1 MNKAIAK
8 AENASYQPHNGSIIE
23 PLTGQRPSSETRAPV
38 SCTDAKS
45 EPKPDPAATKGCG
58 FTFEINV
65 KGDLHIHNH
74 CAGET
79 APNPPLKEPEPCC
92 APNGTGNTCFPPIA
106 GRKHKASPAQK
117 FAKLAA
123 GNRVPS
129 VLAAGAMHLVRRFLA
144 DASPSNPLEQ
154 ASFARLAQAPQAL
167 RQTLACAT
175 AQVDGM
181 GDKLRSNLFD
191 SRILGLGASEAL
203 DPAQLNKL
211 FGAEIVQR
219 AGIAAFG
226 EADVEER
233 PGKIRVYEPVG
244 EDFFSQVRICSVN
257 GLRTGNFIPPIAPGA
272 YRPEEIAKD
281 CVITL
286 VNEKPQVTCQV
297 RTENCLGS
305 TSTGSECL
313 TVPSVVA
320 GDGVLLQGVNFFSV
334 NAKVLL
340 AARAPASGS
349 FELDCHV
356 VGDLDTPVNET
367 VNGQTRLINDCRVHD
382 RISVTLPADLPPAF
396 YYISV
401 SVPNI
406 TGIAALGNSMFSNSE
421 VIEVLPAVTAR
432 FQITSEKLH
441 CRGETSPAS
450 FGSDEVGLRFFAM
463 ALNAD
468 LSTGPLKDTQGEQNT
483 KIRFGDVDSGDNRDI
498 NRIIFDQTAPMAGV
512 ALIVLGHEVDGEDA
526 YNNMVTSVI
535 DIFVDLVKEQ
545 AKFIAGGLSAA
556 GITAAAL
563 KALSTLQIVV
573 AAIAVAVTLAI
584 DLIIAA
590 WAPADLIIE
599 DSIGYSLAQLAQL
612 TSPNFDVPPR
622 LHFITG
628 GGIVVDTTPLEKLA
642 TQFKEKRNY
651 YSEDESSAYEVFY
664 RINRVA

>member
-1 MNKAIAK
+1 MNTAVTK
-8 AENASYQPHNGSIIE
+8 AEVSGTDTKGE
-23 PLTGQRPSSETRAPV
+23 PE
-38 SCTDAKS
+38 
-45 EPKPDPAATKGCG
+45 PDPAAIKGCG
-58 FTFEINV
+58 FAFEINV

-74 CAGET
+74 CAGEL
-79 APNPPLKEPEPCC
+79 APNPPVKEPASCC
-92 APNGTGNTCFPPIA
+92 PPNGMGNTCLPPIA

-144 DASPSNPLEQ
+144 DASPANPLEQ
-154 ASFARLAQAPQAL
+154 AAFARLAQAPQAL
-167 RQTLACAT
+167 RQTLACAA

-181 GDKLRSNLFD
+181 SDKLRSNLFEVG
-191 SRILGLGASEAL
+191 ILGLGVDEAL
-203 DPAQLNKL
+203 DPVRLNKM
-211 FGAEIVQR
+211 FGAEIVKR

-226 EADVEER
+226 DANIEER

-257 GLRTGNFIPPIAPGA
+257 GLRTGNFIPPVAPGA

-281 CVITL
+281 CAISL
-286 VNEKPQVTCQV
+286 VNGKPQVTCQV
-297 RTENCLGS
+297 RTGNCLGD
-305 TSTGSECL
+305 TSSGGECL

-367 VNGQTRLINDCRVHD
+367 VDGQTRLVNDCRVQD
-382 RISVTLPADLPPAF
+382 RISVTLPADLPPAL
-396 YYISV
+396 YHISV

-406 TGIAALGNSMFSNSE
+406 TGIAALGNSLISNSQ

-432 FQITSEKLH
+432 FQITAEKLH
-441 CRGETSPAS
+441 CRSETSPAS
-450 FGSDEVGLRFFAM
+450 FGSDEVGLRFLAM

-468 LSTGPLKDTQGEQNT
+468 LSTGPLKDTQDEQIT
-483 KIRFGDVDSGDNRDI
+483 KIRFGDVDSGDSRDI
-498 NRIIFDQTAPMAGV
+498 DRIIFDQTSPMAGV

-535 DIFVDLVKEQ
+535 DIFIDLVKEL
-545 AKFIAGGLSAA
+545 AKYIAGGLSAA

-563 KALSTLQIVV
+563 KVLSTLQIVLV
-573 AAIAVAVTLAI
+573 AIAIAVILAI
-584 DLIIAA
+584 HLIVAA

-612 TSPNFDVPPR
+612 TCPNFDVPPR
-622 LHFITG
+622 LRFTTG

-642 TQFKEKRNY
+642 TQYKEKRNY
-651 YSEDESSAYEVFY
+651 YSEDETSAYEIFF

>member
-1 MNKAIAK
+1 MNTAITKAD
-8 AENASYQPHNGSIIE
+8 NASYQPDNSNISQPKTGLK
-23 PLTGQRPSSETRAPV
+23 PLAGPRAPV
-38 SCTDAKS
+38 SCTDTKS
-45 EPKPDPAATKGCG
+45 DPKSDPVAAKGCG
-58 FTFEINV
+58 FAFEINV

-79 APNPPLKEPEPCC
+79 APNPPVKEPAPCC
-92 APNGTGNTCFPPIA
+92 APNGEGNTCLPPIA

-123 GNRVPS
+123 RNRVPS
-129 VLAAGAMHLVRRFLA
+129 VLAAGSIHLVRRFLA
-144 DASPSNPLEQ
+144 DASPANPLEQ
-154 ASFARLAQAPQAL
+154 AAFARLAQAPQAL
-167 RQTLACAT
+167 RQTLACAA

-181 GDKLRSNLFD
+181 GDKLRGNLFD
-191 SRILGLGASEAL
+191 TRILGLGSNEAL
-203 DPAQLNKL
+203 DPVQLNKL

-226 EADVEER
+226 DANVDER
-233 PGKIRVYEPVG
+233 PGQIRVYEPVG
-244 EDFFSQVRICSVN
+244 EDFFSQVRICSIN
-257 GLRTGNFIPPIAPGA
+257 GLRTGNFIPLLAPGA

-286 VNEKPQVTCQV
+286 VNGEPKVTCQV
-297 RTENCLGS
+297 RTGNCLGGI
-305 TSTGSECL
+305 STGGECL

-334 NAKVLL
+334 NAKVVLT
-340 AARAPASGS
+340 AVAPASGS

-382 RISVTLPADLPPAF
+382 RISVTLSADLPPAM
-396 YYISV
+396 YYMSV
-401 SVPNI
+401 AVPNI
-406 TGIAALGNSMFSNSE
+406 TGIAALGNRLVSNSE

-432 FQITSEKLH
+432 FQITAEKLH

-450 FGSDEVGLRFFAM
+450 FGSDEVGLRFLAM

-468 LSTGPLKDTQGEQNT
+468 LSTGPLQET

-498 NRIIFDQTAPMAGV
+498 ELIIFDQTSPIAGV
-512 ALIVLGHEVDGEDA
+512 AMMALGHEVDGEDA
-526 YNNMVTSVI
+526 YNNMVTSI
-535 DIFVDLVKEQ
+535 TDIFIDLVKEQ
-545 AKFIAGGLSAA
+545 VKYIAGGLSAA

-573 AAIAVAVTLAI
+573 AAIAIAVTLAI

-599 DSIGYSLAQLAQL
+599 DPTGYSLVQLAQL

-622 LHFITG
+622 LNFTTN

-642 TQFKEKRNY
+642 TQYKEKRNY
-651 YSEDESSAYEVFY
+651 FSEDESSAYEIFY

>member
-1 MNKAIAK
+1 MNTAITK
-8 AENASYQPHNGSIIE
+8 AEASS
-23 PLTGQRPSSETRAPV
+23 
-38 SCTDAKS
+38 TDTKS
-45 EPKPDPAATKGCG
+45 EPKPDPAAPKGCG
-58 FTFEINV
+58 FVFEINV

-79 APNPPLKEPEPCC
+79 APNPPVKEPAPCC
-92 APNGTGNTCFPPIA
+92 PPNGAGNTCLPPIA
-106 GRKHKASPAQK
+106 GRKQKASPTQK

-144 DASPSNPLEQ
+144 DASPANPLEQ
-154 ASFARLAQAPQAL
+154 AAFARLAQAPQAL
-167 RQTLACAT
+167 RQTLACAA

-191 SRILGLGASEAL
+191 TRILGLGTNEAL

-219 AGIAAFG
+219 AAITAFG
-226 EADVEER
+226 DADVAER

-257 GLRTGNFIPPIAPGA
+257 DLRTGNFIPPVAPGA

-281 CVITL
+281 CVISL
-286 VNEKPQVTCQV
+286 VDGKPQVTCQV
-297 RTENCLGS
+297 RTGNCLGD
-305 TSTGSECL
+305 TSTGGECL

-340 AARAPASGS
+340 SARAPATGS

-367 VNGQTRLINDCRVHD
+367 VDGQTRLINDCRVHD

-406 TGIAALGNSMFSNSE
+406 TGIAALGNRLVSNSQ
-421 VIEVLPAVTAR
+421 VIEVLPTVTAR
-432 FQITSEKLH
+432 FQITAEKLH
-441 CRGETSPAS
+441 CRGETSPAWI
-450 FGSDEVGLRFFAM
+450 GSDEVGLRFLAM
-463 ALNAD
+463 ALNAN
-468 LSTGPLKDTQGEQNT
+468 LSTGPLQDIKM
-483 KIRFGDVDSGDNRDI
+483 RFGDVDSGDNRDI
-498 NRIIFDQTAPMAGV
+498 DRIIFDQTAPMAGV
-512 ALIVLGHEVDGEDA
+512 ALIVLGHEVDGEDQ
-526 YNNMVTSVI
+526 YNNMVTSI
-535 DIFVDLVKEQ
+535 TDIFIDLVKEQ
-545 AKFIAGGLSAA
+545 INFVKEALAAA

-563 KALSTLQIVV
+563 KALSTKAIVV
-573 AAIAVAVTLAI
+573 AAIAIAVTLAV
-584 DLIIAA
+584 DLIVAA

-622 LHFITG
+622 LHFTTG

-642 TQFKEKRNY
+642 TQYKEKRNY
-651 YSEDESSAYEVFY
+651 YSEDESSAYEVFF